1 LEFAVKKSHPDH
13 YSGMEFED
21 EKENPQT
28 QQTQIIKMTQQ
39 LTQSSKKRKQL
50 SISERRELRASYRNL
65 NDETEG
71 T

>member
-1 LEFAVKKSHPDH
+1 
-13 YSGMEFED
+13 MEFED
-21 EKENPQT
+21 EKENP
-28 QQTQIIKMTQQ
+28 IKMTQQ

-50 SISERRELRASYRNL
+50 SIAERRELRASYRNL